1 MKLLFDENLSPRL
14 VQALGDLYPGSS
26 HVHEC
31 GLASSPDMAMLIFAN
46 GSRNRSEL
54 RIRRHDRYEVSG
66 IKTAE
71 CFSSLAARHDRNVIH
86 ISIVNHRV
94 NRGRSIANREFVRRV
109 FVP

>member
-1 MKLLFDENLSPRL
+1 
-14 VQALGDLYPGSS
+14 
-26 HVHEC
+26 
-31 GLASSPDMAMLIFAN
+31 MAMLIFAN

-86 ISIVNHRV
+86 ISIVNHPV

-109 FVP
+109 VRPIVRSGLVVAWLGLYLPSLPQQLSCG